1 MAYRLSDDEVDLPG
15 FFDDL
20 VRCETRLYNAL
31 NDRLRERHGI
41 VTSQFEFLRFLRDHP
56 GARVADLAAEFA
68 IGVGATSK
76 SADRLEKQGWI
87 TRQPNPSDRRSS
99 LLALT
104 DDGSRLLAAAEET
117 FTEGLAAL
125 IADTLD
131 DASGAAAVRAMS
143 KLRSALERNRVGT
156 PTG

>member
-104 DDGSRLLAAAEET
+104 DDGSRLLAAAEKT